1 MMSEIMIQLHAVAAA
16 IRLSRRRVLMIGLT
30 LGLLLGLAGG
40 LFVGWVAWP
49 VGYAGEV
56 SVRHALYVNMVA
68 DLFAFDHNQERTKR
82 AMDWPDAAAVT
93 CSMMQQTAD
102 EGQRVR
108 LWTVLLVVG
117 EDCEQ

>member
-1 MMSEIMIQLHAVAAA
+1 MSELIIQLRAVAAA
-16 IRLSRRRVLMIGLT
+16 IRPTRRQVLCIGLV
-30 LGLLLGLAGG
+30 LGLLLGLTGG
-40 LFVGWVAWP
+40 LLVGWVAWP

-56 SVRHALYVNMVA
+56 SVRHALYINMVA
-68 DLFAFDHNQERTKR
+68 DLFAFDHNQERTRK

>member
-1 MMSEIMIQLHAVAAA
+1 MSEILIQLRAVAAA
-16 IRLSRRRVLMIGLT
+16 IRLSRRKVLMIGLT

-56 SVRHALYVNMVA
+56 SVHHALYINMVA
-68 DLFAFDHNQERTKR
+68 DLFAFDHNQGRVQR

-93 CSMMQQTAD
+93 CTMMNQTAD
-102 EGQRVR
+102 EAQRVR
-108 LWTVLLVVG
+108 LWMLLLVID
-117 EDCEQ
+117 EDCDE

>member
-1 MMSEIMIQLHAVAAA
+1 MSEIVIQLRAVAAA
-16 IRLSRRRVLMIGLT
+16 IRISRRQILIAGLV

-56 SVRHALYVNMVA
+56 SVRQVLYVEMVA

-93 CSMMQQTAD
+93 CAMMNEATD
-102 EGQRVR
+102 EGRQIR
-108 LWTVLLVVG
+108 LWMVLMVMG
-117 EDCEQ
+117 EDCYE

>member
-1 MMSEIMIQLHAVAAA
+1 MSELFIQLRAVAAA
-16 IRLSRRRVLMIGLT
+16 IRISRRQVLFCGLV

-40 LFVGWVAWP
+40 LYVGWVAWP

-56 SVRHALYVNMVA
+56 SVRHALYINMVA

-93 CSMMQQTAD
+93 CSMMSQTLD

-108 LWTVLLVVG
+108 LWMLLLVIG
-117 EDCEQ
+117 EDCEP